1 LNLFSAVQQK
11 LKGGISV
18 YRLSSIIVALI
29 LLTGLSG
36 FSASQAAST
45 DDSSCWLEAEQ
56 TVFLSI
62 YDLDSL
68 GNILSYLW
76 EGVLAQGDKKLIK
89 SSNGK
94 IRFYTSP
101 NTASSPGIDRTCIN
115 NETMTVP

>member
-1 LNLFSAVQQK
+1 M
-11 LKGGISV
+11 

-29 LLTGLSG
+29 LLAGLIG
-36 FSASQAAST
+36 FSATQAVSA
-45 DDSSCWLEAEQ
+45 DDNSCWLKADQ

-68 GNILSYLW
+68 GNILSYIW

-94 IRFYTSP
+94 IRYYLSP
-101 NTASSPGIDRTCIN
+101 NTASSPGIDKTCIN
-115 NETMTVP
+115 NEMMTVP